1 VKAIRLA
8 PQFVEAIPEN
18 LELGVLYVSMTYAT
32 AIHQCACGCGHE
44 VVTPF
49 SPTDWKLSFDGEN
62 VTLEPS
68 IGNWSFACRSHYWIR
83 GGKVRWAGS
92 MSQRQIDE
100 GRTRDRALKAN
111 SYDGDVPPIVAEI
124 AVAEVTATDT
134 PVPSEPKRRGAFG
147 ELLRRWKRR

>member
-18 LELGVLYVSMTYAT
+18 LEFGVLYVSMRYAT
-32 AIHQCACGCGHE
+32 AIHQCACGCGRE

-68 IGNWSFACRSHYWIR
+68 IGNWNFPCRSHYWIR

-111 SYDGDVPPIVAEI
+111 YYAAMS
-124 AVAEVTATDT
+124 
-134 PVPSEPKRRGAFG
+134 
-147 ELLRRWKRR
+147 LRWSRK